1 MRCQKCNKLIL
12 KEMLTPY
19 IYHRNEQNL
28 PIVSYSYRCGCGY
41 TTTISKKQFEELEK

>member
-12 KEMLTPY
+12 KEMLTPH
-19 IYHRNEQNL
+19 IYYRNEQNL
-28 PIVSYSYRCGCGY
+28 PIVSYSYKCSCGY